1 MLNWKRTEN
10 GKVTVLSETAM
21 VAAATAEGV
30 SGRLIAARVRK
41 ASTAGYVKHG
51 VGFASPVATYE
62 AMRGGLDN
70 AGVNRRDHSWAVR

>member
-1 MLNWKRTEN
+1 MMNWKRIEN

-30 SGRLIAARVRK
+30 SGRSIAARVRK
-41 ASTAGYVKHG
+41 AGTTGYVQHG

-62 AMRGGLDN
+62 AMRGAVDN